1 MTHGPHHDPLIDTAP
16 EAPDFLPPEPLVPAL
31 RPPRPPITF
40 GNTVGAA
47 LRRYFHLD
55 GRASRAEYWLFVLFT
70 DVLCLGL
77 LALGAVWSGFV
88 ALASFGYLALL
99 IPLFTA
105 GVRRLHD
112 TGRSGHWYWL
122 SFVPFG
128 GLVLVALMAGRSQ
141 PHPNR
146 YGP

>member
-1 MTHGPHHDPLIDTAP
+1 M
-16 EAPDFLPPEPLVPAL
+16 PPEPPAPAQ

-40 GNTVGAA
+40 NNTVGTA
-47 LRRYFHLD
+47 LRKYFHLD
-55 GRASRAEYWLFVLFT
+55 GRASRPEYWLLVLFN

-77 LALGAVWSGFV
+77 LALGAVWSGFG
-88 ALASFGYLALL
+88 ALAVVSYLGLL

-105 GVRRLHD
+105 GIRRLHD

-122 SFVPFG
+122 AFLPFG
-128 GLVLVALMAGRSQ
+128 SLVLIVFLAGRSQ